1 MKPSAPSD
9 TLEVVSFTAGAC
21 RFAVEAWQIEALS
34 HAAPA
39 SALDA
44 LDAETLLGL
53 PSVLVG
59 HVAQRRWLRCSGR
72 ELRVSE
78 PLDLRPLPAD
88 RIFPLPELVARR
100 LRIKGV
106 CAVALEPG
114 GATLLIDLRA
124 LLTQANSEPDKY
136 GSNHNDMPRS

>member
-9 TLEVVSFTAGAC
+9 ALEVVSFTAGAS

-39 SALDA
+39 GALDA
-44 LDAETLLGL
+44 IDAEALLGL
-53 PSVLVG
+53 PSVPVG
-59 HVAQRRWLRCSGR
+59 QRRWLRCAGR
-72 ELRVSE
+72 ELRVNE

-124 LLTQANSEPDKY
+124 LLAQADSGQKED
-136 GSNHNDMPRS
+136 GSPA